1 MIVGIEKGT
10 PPVGVAEAKAWL
22 RLGAGQDDAV
32 VAGLIRAAVEL
43 CEAFTGQMLIARRV
57 TEEFPA
63 APGWVSLAR
72 RPVVA
77 IETVTG
83 MTGERLIALTGDD
96 WQHAVDRDGAALSA
110 YTELK
115 DDGST
120 RCGCWIYCGAY
131 ADETNQPAR
140 RRLSVQRLLP
150 VEPAHAD
157 DQPLIVLTPDNIGRR
172 DGRLLH
178 MRRDHREIV
187 LIECDETRRH
197 DAISR

>member
-77 IETVTG
+77 IETVAG
-83 MTGERLIALTGDD
+83 MTGETLVALTGDD
-96 WQHAVDRDGAALSA
+96 WQHAVDRDGAARLSIDA
-110 YTELK
+110 PGDAARIRVTYRAGL
-115 DDGST
+115 
-120 RCGCWIYCGAY
+120 
-131 ADETNQPAR
+131 ADEANAVPEAIRQGLVRMIQHLHEARDAPGQAPPAIVAALWQPW
-140 RRLSVQRLLP
+140 RRLSLGAAR
-150 VEPAHAD
+150 
-157 DQPLIVLTPDNIGRR
+157 
-172 DGRLLH
+172 
-178 MRRDHREIV
+178 
-187 LIECDETRRH
+187 
-197 DAISR
+197 